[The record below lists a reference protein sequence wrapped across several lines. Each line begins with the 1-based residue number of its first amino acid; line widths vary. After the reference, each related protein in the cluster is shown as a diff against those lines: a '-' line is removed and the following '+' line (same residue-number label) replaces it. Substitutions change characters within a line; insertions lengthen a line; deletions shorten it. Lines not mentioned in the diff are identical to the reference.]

1 MVLHTLNNFYKRI
14 HPALLIILLFPVI
27 ILDGWL
33 AIQALQYFQPLVT
46 IVLIAAL
53 LAFVLDYPVQIL
65 QQHQVKHGVAVL
77 VVFVVT
83 LLVLTGLGITL
94 IPRLI
99 EELSQIAV
107 TVPTWIELSNQRL
120 QEVQSWLAQRH
131 VPINLSL
138 LGQQITN
145 LLPRGLQSLAD
156 RLLTLTISTVGSAT
170 EALLTIALTF
180 YFLLDGAKMWDS
192 IFRRFPQQVAL
203 PVEQSLGQN
212 FQNYL
217 IGQATLASLM
227 GSLMTVLFLILKV
240 PFALLFGL
248 GVGILTF
255 IPFGSFLSVCSV
267 SLIVATQ
274 DPILGLRVLLLG
286 VLINQIID
294 QAIAPRLL
302 SRFTGLRPAWVLIS
316 LLIGTRIL
324 GLIGLIIAVPLAGF
338 VKDMLSEP
346 QDDKSLSTQSV
357 LPSLPIEVATDAGL
371 P

>member
-1 MVLHTLNNFYKRI
+1 MVFNTLNNLHRRV
-14 HPALLIILLFPVI
+14 HPALLIVLLFPVI

-53 LAFVLDYPVQIL
+53 LAFVLDYPVQLL
-65 QQHQVKHGVAVL
+65 QRHEVKHAIAVL
-77 VVFVVT
+77 IVFT
-83 LLVLTGLGITL
+83 LTLVILAALGITL

-107 TVPTWIELSNQRL
+107 TVPNWIESSNQRL

-131 VPINLSL
+131 LPVNLSL

-203 PVEQSLGQN
+203 PIEESLGQN
-212 FQNYL
+212 FQNYF

-227 GSLMTVLFLILKV
+227 GSSMTILFLILKV

-274 DPILGLRVLLLG
+274 DPILGFRVLLLG
-286 VLINQIID
+286 VLVNQIMD

-316 LLIGTRIL
+316 LLIGTKVL
-324 GLIGLIIAVPLAGF
+324 GLIGLIVAVPLAGF
-338 VKDMLSEP
+338 VKDMLGEP
-346 QDDKSLSTQSV
+346 DDSVPSLQDSISSLS
-357 LPSLPIEVATDAGL
+357 IDVATDVKL
-371 P
+371 T